1 MYVNRPTHRDA
12 YWVPLP
18 DNESPAAYAAP
29 FEEFLRV
36 ILRSSQGHAPSFEI
50 PLTQEQEALAVELFE
65 ALLSGRDSVSTE
77 MHRFLWK
84 LVCARP
90 GEVESTIATCVFQR
104 WMAVHALKPDLTFM
118 TTDALAQLLAK
129 LKYNIKNIG
138 MVEAHGRQAS
148 HPNGIIG

>member
-1 MYVNRPTHRDA
+1 MCINRPTHRDA

-36 ILRSSQGHAPSFEI
+36 VLRSSQGHTSSFEI
-50 PLTQEQEALAVELFE
+50 PLTRDEQALAVELFE
-65 ALLSGRDSVSTE
+65 ALLSARESVSVE
-77 MHRFLWK
+77 IHKFMWE
-84 LVCARP
+84 LVRAKP
-90 GEVESTIATCVFQR
+90 GEGESTIATCAFQR
-104 WMAVHALKPDLTFM
+104 WMAVHALKPDGTFIDA
-118 TTDALAQLLAK
+118 DALAQLLAK

-138 MVEAHGRQAS
+138 MVEAHHRQTS